1 MKERSAFRITSAMV
15 KVAFEA
21 LRANKLRSGL
31 TLLGVMIGV
40 TSVMTI
46 ISALEGMSHEIEQ
59 QFATLGPST
68 FMVGKM
74 MIVLGEDDFR
84 RKIKRRP
91 ITLENA
97 KAIAAGCNLCEKVSP
112 RTFTMAT
119 VKYGNNALKQVGIMG
134 GEASFVDIVDLE
146 VAQGRYHSYEDD
158 LYKRPVAF
166 IGDQI
171 REVFFS
177 GVDPLGKTIK
187 INGLKYRVIG
197 VAKKRGSMFGQ
208 SQDNFVVIPLSRFL
222 KQFGLSFRRGL
233 NVVIKARSVGELD
246 QAMDQARV
254 ILRTRRHVPYDK
266 DDDFDMLTADSALD
280 ALNQFTRI
288 ARLGLI
294 GISSI
299 ALVVGAIVV
308 MNIMM
313 VAVSERTREIGIR
326 KSLGARRSDILL
338 QFMFESLM
346 LTLSGG
352 LLGIIAGYVIARILV
367 GLIGMQISPSMVA
380 VFSGLFISSAT
391 GLISGVYPAM
401 KAARLD
407 PVKALSYE

>member
-1 MKERSAFRITSAMV
+1 FR
-15 KVAFEA
+15 K
-21 LRANKLRSGL
+21 
-31 TLLGVMIGV
+31 
-40 TSVMTI
+40 
-46 ISALEGMSHEIEQ
+46 
-59 QFATLGPST
+59 
-68 FMVGKM
+68 
-74 MIVLGEDDFR
+74 
-84 RKIKRRP
+84 KIKRRP

-97 KAIAAGCNLCEKVSP
+97 RAIADECDLCEKVSP
-112 RTFTMAT
+112 RTFTSAT

-134 GEASFVDIVDLE
+134 GEASFIDIVDIE
-146 VAQGRYHSYEDD
+146 VAEGRYSSHEDD

-166 IGDQI
+166 IGDKI

-177 GVDPLGKTIK
+177 GVDPIGKTIK
-187 INGLKYRVIG
+187 INGSKYRVIG
-197 VAKKRGSMFGQ
+197 VAKRRGEMFGQ

-233 NVVIKARSVGELD
+233 NIAIKARSIEELD
-246 QAMDQARV
+246 QAMDQVRV
-254 ILRTRRHVPYDK
+254 ILRAQRHVPYNQ

-280 ALNQFTRI
+280 ALNAFTRI
-288 ARLGLI
+288 ARMGLI

-338 QFMFESLM
+338 QFMFEALM
-346 LTLSGG
+346 VTFGG
-352 LLGIIAGYVIARILV
+352 GFLGVVLGYLIARVLV
-367 GLIGMQISPSMVA
+367 GMIGMQISPSMLAVA
-380 VFSGLFISSAT
+380 LGLFISSAT

-401 KAARLD
+401 KAAGLD
-407 PVKALSYE
+407 PVRALSYE